1 MIRINLLP
9 EKRVRRPRLRAPR
22 LSTFA
27 LLLLLLVLLG
37 TWWTYLTV
45 RNSRLEAELR
55 RLDEEIALLQPQV
68 QRVEAFR
75 SQIEQAKRKEALL
88 RRLEQAVFPWDRVL
102 EEVRA
107 IIPKDVWLTNL
118 TSDERGN
125 VTIGGFGLS
134 YAAVANFLANLEA
147 SPSFQ
152 DVDLG
157 GSQKQQIAG
166 RDVVNFTVTCRLA
179 TFQASKEASGQ

>member
-9 EKRVRRPRLRAPR
+9 EERERRPRFRLPR

-45 RNSRLEAELR
+45 RNSRLEAEVR
-55 RLDEEIALLQPQV
+55 RLDEEIALLRPKV
-68 QRVEAFR
+68 QQVEALR
-75 SQIEQAKRKEALL
+75 SRIEQARRREALL
-88 RRLEQAVFPWDRVL
+88 RRLEQAVFPWDHVL

-107 IIPKDVWLTNL
+107 LTPKDVWLTNL
-118 TSDERGN
+118 ASDERGN

-134 YAAVANFLANLEA
+134 YAAVARFIANLEA
-147 SPSFQ
+147 SPSFHE
-152 DVDLG
+152 VDLG

-166 RDVVNFTVTCRLA
+166 RSVVNFTLTCRLA